1 MPIEAGSS
9 ELSLRLALIL
19 LGFTTIAATTFAALA
34 AYGLPKDMLGW
45 SVLILFVLAM
55 SGPAFAAWRYL
66 YGFMAVRLGK
76 HARSALERRSETISP
91 QASGLSR
98 SAVLVS
104 TSGGDPIAVFAAV
117 RAMARSLRREGG
129 EGSDID
135 LFVISDAREGAISA
149 VEEHE
154 FNRIRTWAGIEG
166 PGIPRIRYQRWLP
179 AKGGIIA
186 AFCAEHGHDYDFM
199 IPLGGDGLMSGATLR
214 RLVRL
219 MEEHPRIGLIQTVP
233 CTNGG
238 GGLFARIRHFAMRLY
253 RPLGLRGQTS
263 WNGQD
268 GFWGRNAILRIEAI
282 AESGVDWECHLLPEI
297 NGSWMVRP
305 TNLVDHLGH
314 RTRQSG
320 RLLPL
325 KNLPWA
331 RPRIGMPAELA
342 HPIWVGFL
350 ALGTVQAVRTGDLG
364 LLGFGLS
371 GFTPAAWTL
380 AGLVIVTMTL
390 PNILSLANVL
400 INPQSRAAFGG
411 TVAFLKSAA
420 LEQLAWMLLWPVMT
434 LSATGALLA
443 ALVGS
448 GSRHDARIR
457 QDRSMHWHAAFRRQ
471 ANVVATGLGLAA
483 LLIYAGNAALAL
495 WMAPVALALIAS
507 PAALLLDQ
515 SNLGLP
521 AKAHGLFRTQDDT
534 ARAPELAEF
543 DRFRLPA
550 KIAPARAASAN
561 RLSAGINTTRT
572 TRARPQVPVGSALAP

>member
-1 MPIEAGSS
+1 MPVEAGSS
-9 ELSLRLALIL
+9 ELPLRLALIL

-55 SGPAFAAWRYL
+55 SGPAFAAWRYI

-129 EGSDID
+129 DGSDID

-253 RPLGLRGQTS
+253 RPLELRGLTS

-314 RTRQSG
+314 RTRPSD
-320 RLLPL
+320 RLLSL

-380 AGLVIVTMTL
+380 GGLVIVTMTL
-390 PNILSLANVL
+390 PNILSLVNVL

-434 LSATGALLA
+434 LSATNALLA
-443 ALVGS
+443 ALVGA
-448 GSRHDARIR
+448 GSRRNARIHDSCPVDWR
-457 QDRSMHWHAAFRRQ
+457 AAFRRQ
-471 ANVVATGLGLAA
+471 TNVVVASLVLAA
-483 LLIYAGNAALAL
+483 LLIYAGNAVLAL
-495 WMAPVALALIAS
+495 WMAPIALALIAS
-507 PAALLLDQ
+507 PATLLLSQ
-515 SNLGLP
+515 SDLGP
-521 AKAHGLFRTQDDT
+521 RAKAHGLFWTQDDA
-534 ARAPELAEF
+534 ARALELIEF

-550 KIAPARAASAN
+550 KVLRSRTASTARLKAKV
-561 RLSAGINTTRT
+561 LT
-572 TRARPQVPVGSALAP
+572 TRARPQLSGRSTEAALAP